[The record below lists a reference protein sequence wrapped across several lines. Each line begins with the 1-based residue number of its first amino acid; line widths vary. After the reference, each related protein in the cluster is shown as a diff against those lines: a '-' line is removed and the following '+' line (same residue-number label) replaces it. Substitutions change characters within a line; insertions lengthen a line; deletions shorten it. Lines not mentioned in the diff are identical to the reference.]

1 MNTQKI
7 QTSELETVLQN
18 VHPNRRKVLAAML
31 LAASAGL
38 PCVASPASAS
48 ASTIAPAAT
57 HVTANSLAS
66 IDTTPAMTWIV
77 NEISLLT
84 ANILNVVDKT
94 PLPYSGPFTK

>member
-38 PCVASPASAS
+38 PCVAPASAS
-48 ASTIAPAAT
+48 ASTLASSAA
-57 HVTANSLAS
+57 HMTANDLAS
-66 IDTTPAMTWIV
+66 FEGAQLLTWIV

-84 ANILNVVDKT
+84 ARARPDS
-94 PLPYSGPFTK
+94 YSKIKVSI

>member
-48 ASTIAPAAT
+48 ARTIAPATA
-57 HVTANSLAS
+57 HITANYLAS
-66 IDTTPAMTWIV
+66 FESAPVLTWIV
-77 NEISLLT
+77 NEISVVT
-84 ANILNVVDKT
+84 ALGKEI
-94 PLPYSGPFTK
+94 FTKDHR

>member
-18 VHPNRRKVLAAML
+18 VHPNRRRVLAAMVL
-31 LAASAGL
+31 SASAGL
-38 PCVASPASAS
+38 SCIAAPAPAS
-48 ASTIAPAAT
+48 ASTIAPAAA

-66 IDTTPAMTWIV
+66 IDTPPVMTWIV

-84 ANILNVVDKT
+84 ANVLNVVDKT
-94 PLPYSGPFTK
+94 PLPYHGTYTK

>member
-38 PCVASPASAS
+38 PCVAAPSSTS
-48 ASTIAPAAT
+48 ASTLAPAKA
-57 HVTANSLAS
+57 HITANNLAS
-66 IDTTPAMTWIV
+66 FESAQLLTWIV
-77 NEISLLT
+77 NEISVVT
-84 ANILNVVDKT
+84 APNFRIYTK
-94 PLPYSGPFTK
+94 YSHE